1 MLFDRT
7 VLERYSEF
15 LDRQGL
21 IVAGAEDDIGVKDN
35 PRKKPGE
42 DGRTHEQLVDDF
54 LKHDLRSSDEFQ
66 VPSGW
71 HVPDQQLED
80 LQRKLAGT
88 EDMLRHE
95 QQERVQAQRLLADR
109 AHYVPRQELDGVQR
123 RLEALDEQYRE
134 SLASHLN
141 RDETEARDR
150 GEIKRLKTKYV
161 EELGAMREQLT
172 RAYKILAGAFPPIPD
187 ADMARILYDQ
197 HPAPL
202 DEDWDEGTWEQLTD
216 AQKSVWRAYAERL
229 RQEWSSTQH
238 EPIPYQVLAEDWGQ
252 MNYEH
257 TRVMTLLREKVPGL
271 EVGPQGSVADAVEVL
286 LDSISGIVQFGMGVI
301 RSTWPAIQTMMRVM
315 GYQWQDGE
323 WRQVPAAE
331 WEPAEPT
338 QPAQDGVWA
347 GMAERIKSGGVGAGQ
362 VLPADAVFSE
372 STLGQA
378 ASEKLGKCQDALS
391 RLSIGLERE
400 GIMPQAGEDSV
411 GVALRAI
418 QNYWSPQLGL
428 ATTQTLLEEL
438 AARGN
443 VGGWP
448 SFATGAVQALLDGL
462 DEDELTYKTA
472 SGRAAKDD

>member
-1 MLFDRT
+1 MLLERE
-7 VLERYSEF
+7 VLDRYSEW
-15 LDRQGL
+15 LDQQGL
-21 IVAGAEDDIGVKDN
+21 IVAGAEDDIGVKAN

-42 DGRTHEQLVDDF
+42 DGRSHEQLVNDF
-54 LKHDLRSSDEFQ
+54 IKADLRAAGEHQ

-109 AHYVPRQELDGVQR
+109 AHYVPRQELDRVQR

-150 GEIKRLKTKYV
+150 GEIKRLKTKYL
-161 EELGAMREQLT
+161 EELSAMREQLT

-187 ADMARILYDQ
+187 ADLARLLFDHSPPQ
-197 HPAPL
+197 
-202 DEDWDEGTWEQLTD
+202 DDWDEGTWDQLTD
-216 AQKSVWRAYAERL
+216 AQKSVWRAYGERL
-229 RQEWSSTQH
+229 RAEWSTTQH
-238 EPIPYQVLAEDWGQ
+238 EPISYQVLAEDWGQ
-252 MNYEH
+252 MNYER
-257 TRVMTLLREKVPGL
+257 TRVVTLLREKVPGL
-271 EVGPQGSVADAVEVL
+271 EVGPTGSVADAVEVL
-286 LDSISGIVQFGMGVI
+286 LDSIAGIVQFGMGVM
-301 RSTWPAIQTMMRVM
+301 RSTWPAIQTMMRVW
-315 GYQWQDGE
+315 GYQWQGGE

-338 QPAQDGVWA
+338 QPAQNDLSAVL
-347 GMAERIKSGGVGAGQ
+347 AERIKSGRVGAGQ
-362 VLPADAVFSE
+362 VLPADDVFFE

-400 GIMPQAGEDSV
+400 GIMPQAGEESV